1 MTETNANGEDKFDNN
16 GRLDHECEDF
26 SDSDL
31 DEIPDIDD
39 EGTDDGENVYAP
51 SIKNSSHSIVIRNDL
66 RVYMLNVDFDVAYAS
81 KCFDIILAHRLA
93 IDPKSEEL
101 VEGDARTVISKVI
114 TETRD
119 KSRISAFINDI
130 QSLASSFIEIKFLH
144 ANRKCNK
151 VAHEI
156 AKEGFKME
164 NSTFWVEEV
173 PVAMVVALE
182 ADRCWVDPPD

>member
-1 MTETNANGEDKFDNN
+1 M
-16 GRLDHECEDF
+16 
-26 SDSDL
+26 
-31 DEIPDIDD
+31 
-39 EGTDDGENVYAP
+39 
-51 SIKNSSHSIVIRNDL
+51 
-66 RVYMLNVDFDVAYAS
+66 
-81 KCFDIILAHRLA
+81 
-93 IDPKSEEL
+93 
-101 VEGDARTVISKVI
+101 

-144 ANRKCNK
+144 ANRECNK

-173 PVAMVVALE
+173 PVAAVVALE